1 MTVLISDKWFVKVKP
16 DNALDVI
23 SNLLDV
29 SFSLMSLAFNEK
41 DNKVIKL
48 YFLTNKNNDKKE
60 FFFMKDI
67 SLYLESLN
75 I

>member
-1 MTVLISDKWFVKVKP
+1 MIFEL
-16 DNALDVI
+16 
-23 SNLLDV
+23 
-29 SFSLMSLAFNEK
+29 K

-60 FFFMKDI
+60 FFFMNDI
-67 SLYLESLN
+67 SLYLASLN